1 MVIDHG
7 LQKEK
12 EIYLEQILDLL
23 RATYGYDCWV
33 ANGFLKEVHPVSKG
47 DELAS
52 EIETLAIS
60 GEGVL
65 YYNKDFWEKYIDT
78 PKKVIEVITHELLH
92 KVFGDFSR
100 EYNGHRELHNLA
112 ADSVI
117 NSTIFHMLGH
127 ADLMV
132 SFYKGSVLE
141 GILRPYSSAIQRS
154 KFKNVYSELYDNDT
168 GASVASVFS
177 ALKLIMDKKNHKK
190 VVFLGTHVEG
200 DSDEENEE
208 SKCLD
213 ASISADDVSKIAMEI
228 SKKCRESGYQN
239 AFMNSVISLIESRSN
254 MRNNLLR
261 DFSVNKNIN
270 KITDYI
276 SDKKIISSVFPTNP
290 SRRDLAMLA
299 CGITPVLWRN
309 TVNADKKKSSGLAV
323 YLDVS
328 GSMYAILPK
337 ALSVIRSLRKNINR
351 IFQFSNQVTETS
363 FSSLLEGHI
372 KTTGGTDFNCII
384 EHAVKN
390 DYSKIIVFSDGYADI
405 TEENKKKCKADISKA
420 CMILIEKSDNKN
432 NFISK
437 TYNKTYYLDD
447 LC

>member
-1 MVIDHG
+1 
-7 LQKEK
+7 
-12 EIYLEQILDLL
+12 
-23 RATYGYDCWV
+23 
-33 ANGFLKEVHPVSKG
+33 
-47 DELAS
+47 
-52 EIETLAIS
+52 
-60 GEGVL
+60 
-65 YYNKDFWEKYIDT
+65 
-78 PKKVIEVITHELLH
+78 
-92 KVFGDFSR
+92 
-100 EYNGHRELHNLA
+100 
-112 ADSVI
+112 
-117 NSTIFHMLGH
+117 
-127 ADLMV
+127 
-132 SFYKGSVLE
+132 
-141 GILRPYSSAIQRS
+141 
-154 KFKNVYSELYDNDT
+154 
-168 GASVASVFS
+168 
-177 ALKLIMDKKNHKK
+177 MDKKNHKK

-337 ALSVIRSLRKNINR
+337 VLSVIRSLRKNINR